1 MGWGSHLI
9 PQLPLKGGSTGLGW
23 AGLRCQAARERQGLG
38 SELTPPPTPPH
49 PPRVLA
55 AWIWVCWAS
64 PGSTSFPRPGRLV
77 PFKQMNG
84 RRLTHREG
92 RREALMK
99 GQEGLAEKRCSSG
112 ETGGRG
118 GGGGGAVP

>member
-1 MGWGSHLI
+1 M
-9 PQLPLKGGSTGLGW
+9 
-23 AGLRCQAARERQGLG
+23 
-38 SELTPPPTPPH
+38 
-49 PPRVLA
+49 
-55 AWIWVCWAS
+55 
-64 PGSTSFPRPGRLV
+64 

-118 GGGGGAVP
+118 GGGGELPLEQQQRVRSRREKASMLASGEGGVEGFGG